1 MPELSGRVQ
10 IFAGCFKFV
19 QIWRKDLGLE
29 DMVSD
34 SGEEKY
40 IRSAIVLHRIPVRL
54 HFHQS
59 QYQNTRTEW

>member
-19 QIWRKDLGLE
+19 RIWKDLGLE

-59 QYQNTRTEW
+59 Q

>member
-1 MPELSGRVQ
+1 MPELSGCVQ
-10 IFAGCFKFV
+10 IFVGCFKFV

-40 IRSAIVLHRIPVRL
+40 ILSGIVLYRIPVRL

-59 QYQNTRTEW
+59 Q

>member
-59 QYQNTRTEW
+59 Q

>member
-1 MPELSGRVQ
+1 ML
-10 IFAGCFKFV
+10 
-19 QIWRKDLGLE
+19 KDLGLE
-29 DMVSD
+29 GIMVSD

-59 QYQNTRTEW
+59 Q